1 MAMRAIIMDTSYQ
14 RIGEVDDY
22 ISFIWTERYYTT
34 GDFELIVPLTQRN
47 AQICVMGNYVVRA
60 DIPTEV
66 VYSDNDPY
74 DLIDNVG
81 VIEQVEFDASAIGV
95 QRMIVSG
102 RFITGVLSR
111 RVTTEWRDTGVEP
124 QVVAYRLIT
133 DNMGVGASSNRQ
145 IPELNYATFDDDQT
159 GITTTIDVVFNGE
172 NVLDAISSLAEN
184 YGFGFKMKCFP
195 QYKPL
200 YGVLGSYWRFCLYK
214 GTDRSYGQNVNPYV
228 VFADAYDN
236 LASSYYS
243 EDKKNLVTDVLVNGE
258 TTDTGVR
265 YVVWATNGSTNT
277 GLNRYESF
285 VESTQVR
292 TLDDGTVLTDA
303 QYKANLRQEGRLSIR
318 NLEQAFS
325 GEVLFNQYQYRTDV
339 NVGDIVTIRNDRWG
353 IYVNARILEMIEST
367 SEAGE
372 YICTPT
378 FGI

>member
-47 AQICVMGNYVVRA
+47 AQICVMGNYVIRA
-60 DIPTEV
+60 DIPDTTERA
-66 VYSDNDPY
+66 Y
-74 DLIDNVG
+74 DLIQNMG
-81 VIEQVEFDASAIGV
+81 VIEQVEFDESITGV
-95 QRMIVSG
+95 ARMIVSG
-102 RFITGVLSR
+102 RFLLGVLSR
-111 RVTTEWRDTGVEP
+111 RVCEEYHFNSSTPPNIAGILISWNMGISASASRVVDELKQPWYYKDDTG
-124 QVVAYRLIT
+124 I
-133 DNMGVGASSNRQ
+133 SS
-145 IPELNYATFDDDQT
+145 
-159 GITTTIDVVFNGE
+159 TIEAVFNGE
-172 NVLDAISSLAEN
+172 NLLDACVSLAEN
-184 YGFGFKMKCFP
+184 YG
-195 QYKPL
+195 
-200 YGVLGSYWRFCLYK
+200 YGMRIGCWPALGWWRIQFYK

-228 VFADAYDN
+228 VFADIYDN
-236 LASSYYS
+236 LVSSYYS
-243 EDKKNLVTDVLVNGE
+243 EDKKDLVTDVLVNGE
-258 TTDTGVR
+258 TTDMGVR

-367 SEAGE
+367 SESGE
-372 YICTPT
+372 YTCAPT